1 MDRTPP
7 RKRRLKD
14 ALIYLVG
21 LKSFGRSL
29 LLRSVGEGEGLGL
42 AMLAD
47 LLEKNERLRLL
58 RELQRDLLAW
68 HRYFSQPLFCLEER
82 KEPKLKRKLVDR
94 LRASL
99 QDSVGW
105 SILVDLDR
113 LACPGLIQLASRYP
127 ALVELINKGA
137 AWPGPG
143 VLVLLVQENTRLLG
157 ENKAG
162 RLQLENARQGI

>member
-1 MDRTPP
+1 
-7 RKRRLKD
+7 LKD

-29 LLRSVGEGEGLGL
+29 LLRSVGEGEGLALDGDKGGL

-68 HRYFSQPLFCLEER
+68 HRYFSQPLFCLEDR